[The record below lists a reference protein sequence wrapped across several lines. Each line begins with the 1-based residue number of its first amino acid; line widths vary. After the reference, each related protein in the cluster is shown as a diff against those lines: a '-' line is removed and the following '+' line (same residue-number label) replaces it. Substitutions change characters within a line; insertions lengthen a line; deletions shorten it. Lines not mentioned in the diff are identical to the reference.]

1 MRAGIFQCAGGGLS
15 PLERLDRLRSA
26 LHGQALDLVVC
37 AELFMSGYDVG
48 EEVAT
53 LAESCKGTFVNEV
66 AAVAQETGCAI
77 VYGYPERD
85 GEQLYNAAACVAAD
99 GRLLANHRKLVLPPG
114 FEDSY
119 FTPGEGLTL
128 FDFGGLRC
136 AILICYDAEHP
147 EAVRA
152 AAEAGAEVVIVPT
165 ALVEQW
171 SVVAF
176 QVMPARAFENG
187 VWLLYAN
194 HAGVENGSR
203 YLGGSC
209 ILAPDGR
216 DAARCDG
223 EEALIIASLDRERV
237 VTAQCRL
244 PYLKDVQAL
253 RRRLSASPFRSDSGS
268 VV

>member
-1 MRAGIFQCAGGGLS
+1 MQAGIFQCAGGGLS
-15 PLERLDRLRSA
+15 PLERLDRLRTA
-26 LHGQALDLVVC
+26 LNGRALDLVVC
-37 AELFMSGYDVG
+37 AELFMSGYDMG

-53 LAESCKGTFVNEV
+53 LAETCDGPFAKEV

-85 GEQLYNAAACVAAD
+85 GERLYNAAACVAAD

-114 FEDSY
+114 FEGAY
-119 FTPGEGLTL
+119 FTPGDELTL
-128 FDFGGLRC
+128 FDLGGLRC
-136 AILICYDAEHP
+136 AILICYDAEYP

-152 AAEAGAEVVIVPT
+152 VAEAGAEVVIVPT

-187 VWLLYAN
+187 IWLLYAN

-209 ILAPDGR
+209 ILSPDGR
-216 DAARCDG
+216 DAARSGG
-223 EEALIIASLDRERV
+223 EQALIVASLEREQV
-237 VTAQCRL
+237 MTAQRRL
-244 PYLKDVQAL
+244 PYLRDVQDL
-253 RRRLSASPFRSDSGS
+253 RRRLSGSHFRRESGA

>member
-1 MRAGIFQCAGGGLS
+1 MQR
-15 PLERLDRLRSA
+15 LERLRAALR
-26 LHGQALDLVVC
+26 GQDLDLVVC

-48 EEVAT
+48 EEAAKR
-53 LAESCKGTFVNEV
+53 AEPCNGPFASQV

-85 GEQLYNAAACVAAD
+85 GERLYNAAACIAAD

-114 FEDSY
+114 FEGAY
-119 FTPGEGLTL
+119 FTPGQGLTL
-128 FDFGGLRC
+128 FSLGGMRC
-136 AILICYDAEHP
+136 AILICYDAEYP

-165 ALVEQW
+165 ALVKQW
-171 SVVAF
+171 AVVAC

-216 DAARCDG
+216 DAARVGG
-223 EEALIIASLDRERV
+223 EEALVVASLDKEQV
-237 VTAQCRL
+237 VTAQRRL
-244 PYLKDVQAL
+244 PYLKNVQDL
-253 RRRLSASPFRSDSGS
+253 RRRLSVRAAIEP
-268 VV
+268 V